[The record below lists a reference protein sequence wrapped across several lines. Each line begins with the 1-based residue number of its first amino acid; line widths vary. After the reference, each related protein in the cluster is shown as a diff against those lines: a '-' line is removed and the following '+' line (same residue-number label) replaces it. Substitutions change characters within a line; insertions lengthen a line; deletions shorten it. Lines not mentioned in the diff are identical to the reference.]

1 MNKKRLRNSS
11 MRCGNVPTALFT
23 IMSENKIKDKVTY
36 LIQPVFC
43 HDVPGER
50 CSVTDDNTNMR

>member
-11 MRCGNVPTALFT
+11 MRRENVPTALFT

-36 LIQPVFC
+36 LTQPVLY
-43 HDVPGER
+43 HDVPGVR
-50 CSVTDDNTNMR
+50 AAHSLSHR